1 MQINVSFIS
10 GRSFTIITA
19 YCNTVLS
26 NITIIWILITLLI
39 YLIYLIMDLLQKNHG
54 IGKKDLFNFRALMIN
69 DVHSPNI
76 FNTNL

>member
-1 MQINVSFIS
+1 
-10 GRSFTIITA
+10 
-19 YCNTVLS
+19 
-26 NITIIWILITLLI
+26 
-39 YLIYLIMDLLQKNHG
+39 MDLLQKNHG